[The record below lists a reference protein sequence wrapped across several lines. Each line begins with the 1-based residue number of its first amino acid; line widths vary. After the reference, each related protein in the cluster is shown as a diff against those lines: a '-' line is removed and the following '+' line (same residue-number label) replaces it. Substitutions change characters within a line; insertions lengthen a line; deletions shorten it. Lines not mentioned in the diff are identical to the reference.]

1 MTYVSLQTVTHDSFR
16 ENSEKKPS
24 LQRLKQL
31 LGSTKTGLSI
41 SRRAGSGGLLC
52 WPGPPAHGEV
62 RFRLGPETGQLTFSS
77 PQGTLA
83 L

>member
-31 LGSTKTGLSI
+31 LGSTKTGLSVG
-41 SRRAGSGGLLC
+41 RPAGGGGLLC
-52 WPGPPAHGEV
+52 WPAPPAHGEV
-62 RFRLGPETGQLTFSS
+62 RFRLGPETGQPTFSS

-83 L
+83 F